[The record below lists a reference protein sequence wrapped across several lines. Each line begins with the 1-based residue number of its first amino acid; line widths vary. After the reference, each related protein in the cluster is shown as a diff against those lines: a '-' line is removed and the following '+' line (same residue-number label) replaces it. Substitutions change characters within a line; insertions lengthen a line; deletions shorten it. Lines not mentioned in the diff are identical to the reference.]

1 VKEELVTGL
10 LVKMASHRHLRQL
23 LSRKVD
29 DHVYRMIVDGDWPE
43 PRMVQL
49 RKYQFLSAML
59 ACATRNLDRGIMSHE
74 VLRKLARILVQDNF
88 MRNAVE
94 PTHAERRYQDQH
106 GELPPTFIVLSPTQV
121 CNLHCTGCYAS
132 STARTAA
139 TLPYDTVDRITGET
153 WDLFGS
159 RFMTISGGEPFMY
172 RSQGKTLL
180 DLFEKYNDMFFEVF
194 TNGTMIDDEVAARL
208 GELTNVTPA
217 ISVEGM
223 EAETDERRGPG
234 TYRRIL
240 AAMDRLRRHGVP
252 FGISVTATKRNAS
265 VLLTDRFYDYWF
277 REEGATYMWQF
288 QLMPIGRAEDAF
300 ELTVSP
306 DQRLALLRMWEHLI
320 SEKKYCVA
328 DFWNSGVLS
337 NGCIAYGRN
346 GGYLYIDWDGKI
358 MPCVFIPYYVDT
370 VQDLYARGETLATA
384 LQSDFF
390 KSGRQWQRE
399 YGLGHLH
406 SPDNWLMPCSIRDN
420 YRAFRDEILPAGILP
435 ENEEAAEALASEDYR
450 RTLLAF
456 DAELESLTH
465 RIWNDEYLGFRGRH
479 AAHGG

>member
-1 VKEELVTGL
+1 MKEELVSSL
-10 LVKMASHRHLRQL
+10 LAKMASHKHLRQI

-29 DHVYRMIVDGDWPE
+29 DYAYRMIVEGDWPE

-59 ACATRNLDRGIMSHE
+59 ACATRNLDRGIMSRE
-74 VLRKLARILVQDNF
+74 VLRKLARILVHDNF
-88 MRNAVE
+88 MRKMDE
-94 PTHAERRYQDQH
+94 PTQGERDYLARY
-106 GELPPTFIVLSPTQV
+106 GEPPPTFIVLSPTQV
-121 CNLHCTGCYAS
+121 CNLRCTGCYAS
-132 STARTAA
+132 STSRTAA
-139 TLPYDTVDRITGET
+139 TLPYDVVERIAGET
-153 WDLFGS
+153 WNLFGS

-172 RSQGKTLL
+172 RSQGRTLL

-208 GELTNVTPA
+208 GQLTNVTPA
-217 ISVEGM
+217 ISVEGL
-223 EAETDERRGPG
+223 EQETDERRGPG

-252 FGISVTATKRNAS
+252 FGISVTATKRNADI
-265 VLLTDRFYDYWF
+265 LLSDRFYDYWF

-300 ELTVSP
+300 ELTVTAE
-306 DQRLALLRMWEHLI
+306 QRLQLLRKWEYLI

-346 GGYLYIDWDGKI
+346 GGYLYVDWDGKI

-370 VQDLYARGETLATA
+370 VQDLYARGKTLADA
-384 LQSDFF
+384 IQSDFF
-390 KSGRQWQRE
+390 KSGRRWQND
-399 YGLGHLH
+399 YGLDRLH

-420 YRAFRDEILPAGILP
+420 YRAFREQILPADALP
-435 ENEEAAEALASEDYR
+435 ENEEAAEALRSEVYR
-450 RTLLAF
+450 RTLIEF
-456 DAELESLTH
+456 DAELENLTT
-465 RIWNDEYLGFRGRH
+465 RIWDDEYLGFRGRQ